1 MINYFNL
8 IEIEILKGGN
18 KEWTS
23 YIMFI
28 AAVSSDNFYI
38 FGGKLENKG
47 INITLFTNL
56 LKVILI
62 TYHLIKF
69 WQFHCYIVIYERTHF
84 LSQERGMGINLNIQK
99 DVFHTDNYKRKR
111 EVLHVVQKILLTT
124 YFWKKDVKTGVPVN
138 LHRK

>member
-28 AAVSSDNFYI
+28 AAVSISDNFYI

-47 INITLFTNL
+47 INITTFYQFTEGYFNNLPPNKVLTISLLYCYLRKDPLF
-56 LKVILI
+56 V
-62 TYHLIKF
+62 
-69 WQFHCYIVIYERTHF
+69 
-84 LSQERGMGINLNIQK
+84 S
-99 DVFHTDNYKRKR
+99 RKR
-111 EVLHVVQKILLTT
+111 DGYKSKYSKRCLP
-124 YFWKKDVKTGVPVN
+124 Y
-138 LHRK
+138 

>member
-8 IEIEILKGGN
+8 TEIEILKGGN

-28 AAVSSDNFYI
+28 AAVSISDNFYI

-56 LKVILI
+56 LKVIFI

-69 WQFHCYIVIYERTHF
+69 
-84 LSQERGMGINLNIQK
+84 
-99 DVFHTDNYKRKR
+99 
-111 EVLHVVQKILLTT
+111 
-124 YFWKKDVKTGVPVN
+124 
-138 LHRK
+138 

>member
-1 MINYFNL
+1 MINYFYL
-8 IEIEILKGGN
+8 TEIEILKGGN

-28 AAVSSDNFYI
+28 AAVSISDNFYI

-69 WQFHCYIVIYERTHF
+69 
-84 LSQERGMGINLNIQK
+84 
-99 DVFHTDNYKRKR
+99 
-111 EVLHVVQKILLTT
+111 
-124 YFWKKDVKTGVPVN
+124 
-138 LHRK
+138 